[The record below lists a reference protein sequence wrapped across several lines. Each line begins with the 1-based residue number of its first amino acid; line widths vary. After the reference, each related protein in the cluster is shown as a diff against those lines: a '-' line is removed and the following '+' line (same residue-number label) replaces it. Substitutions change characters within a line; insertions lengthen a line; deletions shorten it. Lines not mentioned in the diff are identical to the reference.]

1 MPLTNRARGNSSDA
15 RVRDAHF
22 LDKSGPT
29 LSLEVIGNSPG
40 AGGELDGD
48 GHSRTFA
55 GELARIR
62 KPPRTVGDENRAPHL
77 LGCLSIKKVH
87 PSLIGLR
94 RTLPPDRSKHPIPV
108 LATIEIVPVRS
119 EPTLLMRPY
128 LQ

>member
-22 LDKSGPT
+22 LDKSSLT
-29 LSLEVIGNSPG
+29 LSLEVIGNSSG

-62 KPPRTVGDENRAPHL
+62 KPRQTVGDGDRAPHL
-77 LGCLSIKKVH
+77 LGCLS
-87 PSLIGLR
+87 LE
-94 RTLPPDRSKHPIPV
+94 KHI
-108 LATIEIVPVRS
+108 LHYQFEMDIAAC
-119 EPTLLMRPY
+119 
-128 LQ
+128 